1 MKNIINWCSDRCYQK
16 PGSFNLTKTF
26 YLNFNQSSILQQN
39 NLGII
44 FPREDKD
51 PILRLTTVSFKS
63 YTCYF
68 KGSYNSKTVCCC
80 GNTVR
85 RKGIN
90 SKYLTFW
97 KKYLYNL
104 ICFLFFPLQKW
115 IFSAP
120 KNCHLDVDFLTF
132 TYLAGFHQLK
142 VNNRNSWTRRE
153 ICSKLTI
160 KTQEWRQI
168 CSKLTMKTP
177 ERCHFP
183 SFGLNMERNLNIFG
197 VVLVSLLQDTY
208 FVKERDQFKVF

>member
-1 MKNIINWCSDRCYQK
+1 MYCFFLL
-16 PGSFNLTKTF
+16 PTKTKSRRRWRNVSRSF
-26 YLNFNQSSILQQN
+26 FLILESNLDDKKENFI
-39 NLGII
+39 
-44 FPREDKD
+44 
-51 PILRLTTVSFKS
+51 
-63 YTCYF
+63 
-68 KGSYNSKTVCCC
+68 
-80 GNTVR
+80 
-85 RKGIN
+85 
-90 SKYLTFW
+90 TFW

-132 TYLAGFHQLK
+132 TYLAGFHLLK

-177 ERCHFP
+177 EQCHFP
-183 SFGLNMERNLNIFG
+183 SFRLNTERNLNIFG

-208 FVKERDQFKVF
+208 FYLNIFHTLL